1 MLWLPRILLI
11 LFALFLT
18 DAPATE
24 PA

>member
-18 DAPATE
+18 DAQATE